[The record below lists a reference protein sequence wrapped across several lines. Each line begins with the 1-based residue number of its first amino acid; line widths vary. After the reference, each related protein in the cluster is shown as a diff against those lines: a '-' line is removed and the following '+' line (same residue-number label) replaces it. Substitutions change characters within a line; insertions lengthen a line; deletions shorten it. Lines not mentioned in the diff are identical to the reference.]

1 MDVRF
6 INPFI
11 GAIKNVFNTMLG
23 TEILISKPR
32 LKEPDEHF
40 ADVTAIIG
48 FSGEATGSVA
58 ICFPIKTGVNTASK
72 FVDSPVTQSD
82 PEFADAL
89 GELANMVAGQ
99 AKSKLEGFDVNI
111 SLPRVVSG
119 HGLQLLNSKT
129 TPVLVLPC
137 DSSLGRFST
146 EVTMVLSKQ
155 QAAPHSPRTSSPM
168 DIAAAPARQ

>member
-1 MDVRF
+1 MDVRY

-23 TEILISKPR
+23 TDILISKPR
-32 LKEPDEHF
+32 LKDPGEHF
-40 ADVTAIIG
+40 ADITAIIG
-48 FSGEATGSVA
+48 FSGEASGSVA
-58 ICFPIKTGVNTASK
+58 ICFPTNTGINAASK
-72 FVDSPVTQSD
+72 FTDGQVSQSD

-99 AKSKLEGFDVNI
+99 AKSKLEGYDVNI

-146 EVTMVLSKQ
+146 EVTMVLSKKQ
-155 QAAPHSPRTSSPM
+155 PAAQVSTTANVSTPAAD
-168 DIAAAPARQ
+168 DIDF

>member
-11 GAIKNVFNTMLG
+11 GAIKNVFHTMLA

-58 ICFPIKTGVNTASK
+58 ICFPIKTGVNAASK
-72 FVDSPVTQSD
+72 FADAQITQTD

-99 AKSKLEGFDVNI
+99 AKSKLEGFNISI

-119 HGLQLLNSKT
+119 QGLQLLNSKT

-146 EVTMVLSKQ
+146 EVTMVLTKKAAAS
-155 QAAPHSPRTSSPM
+155 QAP
-168 DIAAAPARQ
+168 AAAPASAAAPVPTR

>member
-32 LKEPDEHF
+32 LKEPDELF
-40 ADVTAIIG
+40 ADITAIIG

-58 ICFPIKTGVNTASK
+58 ICFPTKTGINAASK
-72 FVDSPVTQSD
+72 FTEMELTQAS

-99 AKSKLEGFDVNI
+99 AKSKLEGYDINI

-119 HGLQLLNSKT
+119 QGLQLLNSKT
-129 TPVLVLPC
+129 TPILVLPC
-137 DSSLGRFST
+137 DSSFGRFST
-146 EVTMVLSKQ
+146 EVTMVLLKK
-155 QAAPHSPRTSSPM
+155 P
-168 DIAAAPARQ
+168 AAAPTAPPQSVAAPAATSSAR